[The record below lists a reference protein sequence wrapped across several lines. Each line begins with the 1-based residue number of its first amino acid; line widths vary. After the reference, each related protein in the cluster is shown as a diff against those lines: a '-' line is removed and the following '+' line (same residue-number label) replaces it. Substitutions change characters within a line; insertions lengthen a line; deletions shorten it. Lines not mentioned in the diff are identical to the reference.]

1 MISHQSLTV
10 RSIVD
15 LTTVQLQSNSYTK
28 TLDSVKFA
36 SSRSKYYFNNCL
48 LISYLIEFE
57 QFISDSIF

>member
-36 SSRSKYYFNNCL
+36 SSRINSFEL
-48 LISYLIEFE
+48 TEFE